1 MKARANIGL
10 SIVKARL
17 LGARLLRLTSTVL
30 LLVVSSQATGFAGSA
45 TWKANPTSGDW
56 NTAANW
62 MPPTIPNGPSD
73 TATFAA
79 SNTTDVSL
87 SANTE
92 VNGIVFNAG
101 HLHQF
106 SVNHQRRGHHE

>member
-45 TWKANPTSGDW
+45 TWKANPTSGNGTFTNSGGVARGGDGGGTIFL
-56 NTAANW
+56 NGATADNGTF
-62 MPPTIPNGPSD
+62 TIDGG
-73 TATFAA
+73 A
-79 SNTTDVSL
+79 VSG
-87 SANTE
+87 AH
-92 VNGIVFNAG
+92 GG
-101 HLHQF
+101 
-106 SVNHQRRGHHE
+106 R